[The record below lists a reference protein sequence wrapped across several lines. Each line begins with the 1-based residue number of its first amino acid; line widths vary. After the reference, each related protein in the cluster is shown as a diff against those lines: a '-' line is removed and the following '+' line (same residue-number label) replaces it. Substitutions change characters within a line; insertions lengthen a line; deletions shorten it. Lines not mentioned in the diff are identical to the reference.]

1 MTTTRKQ
8 RSSRLLAAL
17 AAGLLVAGPGAPCVA
32 RAAWP
37 FSQSAPKVGEDP
49 GEAASHVLS
58 SAIRIRTVNPPG
70 DEKPLAKMFVEI
82 LKDADVDAR
91 VIDTPENGSV
101 PPSEKGRAAA
111 WARVKGN
118 GKRRPI
124 VLLSHLDTVPADA
137 KDWAIAPFEGATGA
151 GSVVGRGALD
161 AKGVSVVFLLATLEI
176 ARRAEPLDRDV
187 IFLATPDEE
196 TGGQRGAGYIA
207 RERRSLL
214 YDAELLLTEGGGIQV
229 AEGGGS
235 PVWGVTVTEKAPCWM
250 DVVAEGTPGHA
261 SVAPPDT
268 AVTRLLDALERIRA
282 FDSPVNV
289 VPEVARMFREVAQLA
304 PPEDRAGFANLAVA
318 LETDPAFRQRFLSSP
333 GRAALVRNTVAITV
347 LEGSD
352 QTNVLP
358 GHARA
363 QLDARVLPGQHCADF
378 VGAIERTIDDDSVR
392 VEPFLSFTTSSSP
405 VNTPLFRA
413 IQRVAAE
420 VDPDAPVVPRVIAG
434 FTDAHYFRDLGIVA
448 YGFVPRWL
456 PPSETRGIHGPNER
470 ISVDNLRK
478 GVTTLVRVLEEL
490 DR

>member
-1 MTTTRKQ
+1 VITKRNI
-8 RSSRLLAAL
+8 SSFLATLVAAAAL
-17 AAGLLVAGPGAPCVA
+17 PGVAV
-32 RAAWP
+32 AAWP
-37 FSQSAPKVGEDP
+37 FGQSAPKVGEDP
-49 GEAASHVLS
+49 GEAAARLLS
-58 SAIRIRTVNPPG
+58 QAIRIRTVNPPG
-70 DEKPLAKMFVEI
+70 DEKPLAEFFVDV
-82 LKDADVDAR
+82 LKDADVEAR
-91 VIDTPENGSV
+91 VIDTPDNGSG
-101 PPSEKGRAAA
+101 PRSEKGRAAA

-118 GKRRPI
+118 GARRPI

-161 AKGVSVVFLLATLEI
+161 AKGVSVVHLLATLAI
-176 ARRAEPLDRDV
+176 ARRAEPLERDV

-196 TGGQRGAGYIA
+196 TGGQRGAGYLT

-214 YDAELLLTEGGGIQV
+214 YDAELLLTEGGGIQSE
-229 AEGGGS
+229 EGGGS

-250 DVVAEGTPGHA
+250 DVVAEGTPGH
-261 SVAPPDT
+261 SSLAPPDT
-268 AVTRLLDALERIRA
+268 AVTRLLDALGRIRA
-282 FDSPVNV
+282 LETPVNV
-289 VPEVARMFREVAQLA
+289 VPEVARMFREVAELA
-304 PPEDRAGFANLAVA
+304 PPKDRAGFANLAVA

-333 GRAALVRNTVAITV
+333 GRAALVRNTIAITV

-358 GHARA
+358 GRARA
-363 QLDARVLPGQHCADF
+363 QLDARILPGQHCEDF
-378 VGAIERTIDDDSVR
+378 VAVIERTIADDSIR
-392 VEPFLSFTTSSSP
+392 VEPFLAFTTSSSP

-420 VDPDAPVVPRVIAG
+420 MDPGVPVVPRVIAG

-470 ISVDNLRK
+470 ISLENLRR
-478 GVTTLVRVLEEL
+478 GVTTLVRILEAL